1 METGPNTLPGKSST
15 WSTETPIPPVPGGE
29 EREQGSPSTGDFV
42 PESHPAASQAPGLI
56 KEDPERTGSWGQGE
70 GRTRP
75 GLLPRDSEPEW
86 GLFRVL
92 GDEWNLGK
100 TGPAQGLWPFGVP
113 CPGRRVAVELPDTL
127 ESPPGC
133 GSTSPPPTRGNS
145 SPASEL
151 RTGGLEALFSQSI
164 SGLNNNNNC
173 FFTFYLKTK
182 RKQLLCLPTPSQ
194 VPNSAPPPRGPVGSR
209 AVPRPSPSARAHHT
223 ASSSGPP
230 NSPGSAPPAFPTLS
244 LARSLG
250 SAPDRRRPNRQTRK
264 LPREPEPLPA
274 SAPLGPVTPARLC
287 DSPTWQAVRTASRA
301 LVLTTEA
308 AHREA
313 LNPGPEGLR
322 PGTALLPR
330 GRCRGRHRGSDRAH
344 RGRRASAPVQ
354 LASGTRTPGRGENL
368 EPGLE
373 R

>member
-1 METGPNTLPGKSST
+1 MPPEWLSFPDTQSRNLGSLLLSDAWLSAQVCVPGHRAPRAAAAHFLKKGEWRQGQIHCQEKAARGPQAQVGK
-15 WSTETPIPPVPGGE
+15 ETPIPPVPGGE

-113 CPGRRVAVELPDTL
+113 CPGRRGGVELPETL

-173 FFTFYLKTK
+173 FFTFNLKTK
-182 RKQLLCLPTPSQ
+182 RKQLLCLPTP
-194 VPNSAPPPRGPVGSR
+194 PRC
-209 AVPRPSPSARAHHT
+209 
-223 ASSSGPP
+223 
-230 NSPGSAPPAFPTLS
+230 PTL
-244 LARSLG
+244 
-250 SAPDRRRPNRQTRK
+250 P
-264 LPREPEPLPA
+264 
-274 SAPLGPVTPARLC
+274 
-287 DSPTWQAVRTASRA
+287 
-301 LVLTTEA
+301 
-308 AHREA
+308 
-313 LNPGPEGLR
+313 LR
-322 PGTALLPR
+322 PGALWAAAL
-330 GRCRGRHRGSDRAH
+330 S
-344 RGRRASAPVQ
+344 
-354 LASGTRTPGRGENL
+354 
-368 EPGLE
+368 PGLVLQ
-373 R
+373 

>member
-113 CPGRRVAVELPDTL
+113 CPGRRGGVELPETL

-230 NSPGSAPPAFPTLS
+230 NSPGSAPPAFPTLP
-244 LARSLG
+244 LARSVLH
-250 SAPDRRRPNRQTRK
+250 QTEDGPTGK
-264 LPREPEPLPA
+264 PA
-274 SAPLGPVTPARLC
+274 S
-287 DSPTWQAVRTASRA
+287 SPGSRS
-301 LVLTTEA
+301 
-308 AHREA
+308 RFQ
-313 LNPGPEGLR
+313 PQ
-322 PGTALLPR
+322 PR
-330 GRCRGRHRGSDRAH
+330 WD
-344 RGRRASAPVQ
+344 
-354 LASGTRTPGRGENL
+354 L
-368 EPGLE
+368 
-373 R
+373 